1 MYERSGIF
9 DREGFSRG
17 GCDVRLAPRGSFL
30 VITDRGGATAVRRRV
45 TVRRVRGRA
54 GREEDEVLGMQPATR
69 RGYLHPWQHDH
80 DVAFPPRL
88 FLVQATHRHNPH
100 RRCGASHR
108 RSPEPSPP
116 FPAWTRPSCQLGTML
131 PLRGV
136 APRDIST
143 QPRQDRVNSHVWD
156 PRERHGPQRFQ
167 LWRLLRSVSARRRRA
182 AALPPPRRAPA
193 VRFLRD

>member
-30 VITDRGGATAVRRRV
+30 VITDRGGAAAVRRRV

-80 DVAFPPRL
+80 DVALPPRL

-116 FPAWTRPSCQLGTML
+116 FPAWTRLAVSWAQCCRCAAWRHVTFPRNLARTGSTAMCGT
-131 PLRGV
+131 P
-136 APRDIST
+136 
-143 QPRQDRVNSHVWD
+143 
-156 PRERHGPQRFQ
+156 
-167 LWRLLRSVSARRRRA
+167 RA
-182 AALPPPRRAPA
+182 AWSPTVSTLAPA
-193 VRFLRD
+193 SVRLRP